1 MKAVDYRNLVVHR
14 KTVDHRQLVNHR
26 EIEIIEIIEI
36 IEVREKALP
45 GLVPIE
51 LIRHCQYYAAL
62 RSNVSVCSAAHTSTG
77 QP

>member
-1 MKAVDYRNLVVHR
+1 MKAVDYR

-26 EIEIIEIIEI
+26 ENRENREIEK

-51 LIRHCQYYAAL
+51 LIRHCQNYAAL

>member
-1 MKAVDYRNLVVHR
+1 MKAVDYRNPVVHR
-14 KTVDHRQLVNHR
+14 KTVGHRQLVNHR
-26 EIEIIEIIEI
+26 EIEIIEI

>member
-1 MKAVDYRNLVVHR
+1 MKAVDHRNPVVHR

-26 EIEIIEIIEI
+26 EIEK

-62 RSNVSVCSAAHTSTG
+62 RSNISVCSAAHTSTG